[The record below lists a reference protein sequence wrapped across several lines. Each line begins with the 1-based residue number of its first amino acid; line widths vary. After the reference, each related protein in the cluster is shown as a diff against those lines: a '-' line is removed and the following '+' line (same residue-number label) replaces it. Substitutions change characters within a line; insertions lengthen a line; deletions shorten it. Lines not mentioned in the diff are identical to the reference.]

1 MVGQT
6 SQLWHAMC
14 FASELALRI
23 VAAVAA
29 ARFIINVVAAV
40 AAVRKKVV
48 AAVAAS
54 GRGFCDGADRTH
66 WSAAHPE
73 NAIDKLIST
82 TSIRTSTRT
91 CLGPL
96 LLLVLVCLSVVI
108 NYSSSFSY

>member
-1 MVGQT
+1 MRTRSCGAT
-6 SQLWHAMC
+6 MAT
-14 FASELALRI
+14 ARD
-23 VAAVAA
+23 AAVAA
-29 ARFIINVVAAV
+29 QTLRRSCGARFIINVVAAV

-82 TSIRTSTRT
+82 TSIR
-91 CLGPL
+91 
-96 LLLVLVCLSVVI
+96 
-108 NYSSSFSY
+108 NY